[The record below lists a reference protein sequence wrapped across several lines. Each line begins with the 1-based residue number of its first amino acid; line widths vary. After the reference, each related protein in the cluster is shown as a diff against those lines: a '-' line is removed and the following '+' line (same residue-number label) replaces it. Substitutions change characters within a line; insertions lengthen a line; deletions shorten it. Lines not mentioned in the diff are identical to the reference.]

1 MSTELST
8 GPLARNRTQPRLGEQ
23 ERALKAGAWAAEN
36 HPVRTTFVLV
46 LATGLALGILGAGPS
61 TPLPRGN
68 DHFRLG
74 MLRSQVDS
82 AVAARG
88 LSVISNG
95 TAFLVCAS
103 DDPRVDYEQYS
114 LFRAPHGTDYLWK
127 VTIGYRFDASAADFA
142 AVREELRRQ
151 LGEPTTDTRDADG
164 ASSADGSHPPAQ
176 QAIWADA
183 STAVQ
188 LGARW
193 TGAPDPSADR
203 MLVSWTDRRL
213 QRLVEAR
220 RKKDKTSAS
229 N

>member
-1 MSTELST
+1 M
-8 GPLARNRTQPRLGEQ
+8 
-23 ERALKAGAWAAEN
+23 
-36 HPVRTTFVLV
+36 
-46 LATGLALGILGAGPS
+46 GLALGILGAGPS
-61 TPLPRGN
+61 APLPRGN

-95 TAFLVCAS
+95 TAFLVCTS
-103 DDPRVDYEQYS
+103 DDRRVDYEQYS

-127 VTIGYRFDASAADFA
+127 VTIGYRFDATPADFA
-142 AVREELRRQ
+142 AVREELRHQ
-151 LGEPTTDTRDADG
+151 LGEPTTDTKDAG
-164 ASSADGSHPPAQ
+164 EPSPADDPHPTAPAQ

-203 MLVSWTDRRL
+203 MVVSWTDRRL
-213 QRLVEAR
+213 QRLIEAR
-220 RKKDKTSAS
+220 TKKDKTSAS